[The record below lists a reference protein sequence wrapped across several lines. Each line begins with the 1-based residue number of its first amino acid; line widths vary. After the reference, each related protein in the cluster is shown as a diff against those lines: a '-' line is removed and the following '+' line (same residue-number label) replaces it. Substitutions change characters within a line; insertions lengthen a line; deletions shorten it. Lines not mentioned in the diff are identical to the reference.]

1 MFYFHAFSNG
11 NIFTCIK
18 TGKAEQKNIAT
29 SQTMTKAK
37 SIALLALAFFAT
49 MGTSWLSKATAQ
61 TTTIFSEDFSDDSG
75 SSTTTL
81 TGDQWVATETT
92 SIRVAQC
99 PSQAVHSDFGQL
111 IELELTHARG

>member
-11 NIFTCIK
+11 NIFLHQ

-61 TTTIFSEDFSDDSG
+61 TTTIFSEEF
-75 SSTTTL
+75 
-81 TGDQWVATETT
+81 
-92 SIRVAQC
+92 
-99 PSQAVHSDFGQL
+99 FG
-111 IELELTHARG
+111 

>member
-61 TTTIFSEDFSDDSG
+61 TTTIFSENFSDDSG

-92 SIRVAQC
+92 SSC
-99 PSQAVHSDFGQL
+99 
-111 IELELTHARG
+111 